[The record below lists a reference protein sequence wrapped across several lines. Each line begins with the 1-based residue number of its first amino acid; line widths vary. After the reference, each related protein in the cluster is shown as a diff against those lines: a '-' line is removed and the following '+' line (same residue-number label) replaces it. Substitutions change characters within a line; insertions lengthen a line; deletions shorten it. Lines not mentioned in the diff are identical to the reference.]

1 MSLKCGWQKFCGGVK
16 GFFAGV
22 KDFFVGIYKKLCGIK
37 ESDKKLPLKKIKQV
51 KRKDV
56 GNAVKMFLLIF
67 ITLVMLSETTL
78 AVINLFF
85 WKNQNVGAFVIPIAI
100 MPTLAIILTGIIIY
114 INNQTNKFTVKFVG
128 AFDKVAH
135 GEFGY
140 QLEVPKKG
148 QFRSL
153 FENFNKMSAELK
165 SIQTLKDE
173 FIHDF
178 SHEFKTPIASING
191 FANLL
196 LEGGLSEEEQRQYLK
211 IIADESARLS
221 TLSENTLM
229 LNRLENQ
236 QIIGEVKPF
245 RLDLQ
250 IKECVILLE
259 REWSAKDIALSSDL
273 FEAEIEGTASLLQQ
287 VWINLLNNAIKF
299 TPEGGE
305 INVSMSAEDNFI
317 CVSVRDN
324 GIGMSAEVAS
334 HIFEKYY
341 QGDSSHATR
350 GNGLGLSIVRRIV
363 TLSGGDVR
371 VESKEGEGSAFIVKL
386 PLFAK

>member
-1 MSLKCGWQKFCGGVK
+1 MSLRSGWQQFCGGVK

-67 ITLVMLSETTL
+67 VALVMLSETTL
-78 AVINLFF
+78 AVIGLFYRDEYF
-85 WKNQNVGAFVIPIAI
+85 ALSFITPIAI
-100 MPTLAIILTGIIIY
+100 MPTLAIVITGIIIY

-148 QFRSL
+148 QFKSL

-273 FEAEIEGTASLLQQ
+273 FEAEIEGNASLLQQ

>member
-1 MSLKCGWQKFCGGVK
+1 MSLKSGWQKFCGGVK

-67 ITLVMLSETTL
+67 IALVMFSETTL

-273 FEAEIEGTASLLQQ
+273 FEAEIEGNASLLQQ

>member
-1 MSLKCGWQKFCGGVK
+1 MSLKSGWQKFCGGVK

-67 ITLVMLSETTL
+67 IALVMFSETTL

-148 QFRSL
+148 QFKSL

-273 FEAEIEGTASLLQQ
+273 FEAEIEGNASLLQQ

>member
-1 MSLKCGWQKFCGGVK
+1 MSLKSGWQKFCGGVK

-22 KDFFVGIYKKLCGIK
+22 KDFFVRIYKKLCGIK

-148 QFRSL
+148 QFKSL

-196 LEGGLSEEEQRQYLK
+196 LEGGLSEEEQRQYLQ

-273 FEAEIEGTASLLQQ
+273 FEAEIEGNASLLQQ

>member
-1 MSLKCGWQKFCGGVK
+1 MSLKSGWQKFCGGVK

-67 ITLVMLSETTL
+67 VALVMLSEATL

-236 QIIGEVKPF
+236 QFLGEVKPY

-273 FEAEIEGTASLLQQ
+273 FEAEIEGNASLLQQ

-324 GIGMSAEVAS
+324 GIGMTAEVAS

>member
-1 MSLKCGWQKFCGGVK
+1 MSLKSGWQKFCGGVK

-273 FEAEIEGTASLLQQ
+273 FEAEIEGNASLLQQ

>member
-1 MSLKCGWQKFCGGVK
+1 MSLKSGWQKFCGGVK

-67 ITLVMLSETTL
+67 IALVMVSETTL

-100 MPTLAIILTGIIIY
+100 MPALAIILTGIIIY

-273 FEAEIEGTASLLQQ
+273 FEAEIEGNASLLQQ

>member
-1 MSLKCGWQKFCGGVK
+1 MSLKSGWQKFCGGVK

-67 ITLVMLSETTL
+67 IALVMFSETTL

-100 MPTLAIILTGIIIY
+100 MPALAIILTGIIIY

-273 FEAEIEGTASLLQQ
+273 FEAEIEGNASLLQQ

>member
-1 MSLKCGWQKFCGGVK
+1 MSLKSGWQKFCGGVK

-273 FEAEIEGTASLLQQ
+273 FEAGIEGNASLLQQ

-317 CVSVRDN
+317 CVSVRDS

>member
-1 MSLKCGWQKFCGGVK
+1 MSLKSGWQKFCGGVK

-67 ITLVMLSETTL
+67 VALVMLSETTL

-273 FEAEIEGTASLLQQ
+273 FEAEIEGNASLLQQ

>member
-1 MSLKCGWQKFCGGVK
+1 MSLKSGWQKFCGGVK

-67 ITLVMLSETTL
+67 IALVMFSETTL

-100 MPTLAIILTGIIIY
+100 MPALAIILTGIIIY

-148 QFRSL
+148 QFKSL

-273 FEAEIEGTASLLQQ
+273 FEAEIEGNASLLQQ

>member
-1 MSLKCGWQKFCGGVK
+1 MSLKSGWQKFCGGVK

-67 ITLVMLSETTL
+67 VALVMLSEATL

-148 QFRSL
+148 QFSSL

-273 FEAEIEGTASLLQQ
+273 FEAEIEGNASLLQQ

>member
-1 MSLKCGWQKFCGGVK
+1 MSLKSGWQKFCGGVK

-67 ITLVMLSETTL
+67 IALVMFSETTL

-100 MPTLAIILTGIIIY
+100 MPALAIILTGIIIY

-178 SHEFKTPIASING
+178 LFFFKTPIASING

-273 FEAEIEGTASLLQQ
+273 FEAEIEGNASLLQQ

-341 QGDSSHATR
+341 QGDSSHATH

>member
-1 MSLKCGWQKFCGGVK
+1 MSLKSGWQKFCGGVK

-67 ITLVMLSETTL
+67 IALVMFSETTL

-100 MPTLAIILTGIIIY
+100 MPALAIILTGIIIY

-148 QFRSL
+148 QLKSL

-273 FEAEIEGTASLLQQ
+273 FEAEIEGNASLLQQ

-363 TLSGGDVR
+363 TLSDGDVR